1 MKAANMGLVYPAGQ
15 DFEGG
20 SAVDLRLAGERD
32 ALRGGRNKDGLAAA
46 QGFCIVPARLVIGER
61 SGPFHTDEGYEGV
74 QCPEVLP
81 CHGIGFVQRKQ
92 ARGKEG
98 AVYQRGLSVFD
109 GFVIRFV

>member
-1 MKAANMGLVYPAGQ
+1 MKAANMGLVYPAGE
-15 DFEGG
+15 DFERGPAG
-20 SAVDLRLAGERD
+20 DGRLAGESD
-32 ALRGGRNKDGLAAA
+32 AIGGGRYEDGLAAA
-46 QGFCIVPARLVIGER
+46 QAQGEVAFRLVVGER

-74 QCPEVLP
+74 QRPEVFL
-81 CHGIGFVQRKQ
+81 CHGIGIVQRKQ

>member
-20 SAVDLRLAGERD
+20 SAVDLRLAGESD
-32 ALRGGRNKDGLAAA
+32 AIGGGRYEDGLAAVQA
-46 QGFCIVPARLVIGER
+46 QGEVAFRLMVGER

-74 QCPEVLP
+74 QCPEVFL
-81 CHGIGFVQRKQ
+81 CHGIGFVKRKQ